1 MKEPSCTGW
10 AVASPGLTMATWSR
24 HVPTAA
30 ASPWLATVQVM
41 STELPSVAAV
51 GATML
56 LTTRSGLGESEIV
69 TGPEMALLLSV

>member
-1 MKEPSCTGW
+1 MTSVTR
-10 AVASPGLTMATWSR
+10 SR

-41 STELPSVAAV
+41 STVPPSVDAA

-56 LTTRSGLGESEIV
+56 VTTRSGLGESEIV
-69 TGPEMALLLSV
+69 TGPATAALLSV